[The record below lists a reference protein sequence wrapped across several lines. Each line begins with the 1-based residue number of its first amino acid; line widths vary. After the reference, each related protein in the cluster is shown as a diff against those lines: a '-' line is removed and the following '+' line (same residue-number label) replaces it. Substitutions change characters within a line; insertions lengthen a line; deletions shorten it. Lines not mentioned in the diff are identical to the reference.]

1 MTDTVRV
8 QMRAVSDDEA
18 GLRLDRWFQRHYPAL
33 SHGAL
38 QKLLRTG
45 QVRLDG
51 KRVEGKDRVEPG
63 QTVRLPPGVIA
74 PPPAVVAAAALKE
87 RPVISERDAAEI
99 QKLIIYQDDMVIAL
113 NKPSGLAVQG
123 GSGTER
129 HVDGM
134 LDGLRFGSDIR
145 PRLVHRL
152 DKDTS
157 GLLLIART
165 SQAAKRLA
173 ESFRDRETEK
183 LYWAIVV
190 GVPPRREGAIDLPL
204 AKRPGA
210 RDRETMQVDHEEGLK
225 ALTHFREMDRA
236 GRRAALLAMWP
247 RTGRTHQL
255 RVHCAE
261 MGCPI
266 LGDRKYGGEQAE
278 LTTIADPR
286 KLYLHARR
294 ITLPHPSG
302 KGELKVQAELP
313 PHFRRTVEAFGF
325 STTGDSESE

>member
-1 MTDTVRV
+1 M
-8 QMRAVSDDEA
+8 
-18 GLRLDRWFQRHYPAL
+18 
-33 SHGAL
+33 
-38 QKLLRTG
+38 
-45 QVRLDG
+45 
-51 KRVEGKDRVEPG
+51 
-63 QTVRLPPGVIA
+63 
-74 PPPAVVAAAALKE
+74 
-87 RPVISERDAAEI
+87 
-99 QKLIIYQDDMVIAL
+99 
-113 NKPSGLAVQG
+113 
-123 GSGTER
+123 
-129 HVDGM
+129 
-134 LDGLRFGSDIR
+134 
-145 PRLVHRL
+145 
-152 DKDTS
+152 
-157 GLLLIART
+157 LIART
-165 SQAAKRLA
+165 GQAAKRLA

-190 GVPPRREGAIDLPL
+190 GVPPKREGAIDLPL

-266 LGDRKYGGEQAE
+266 LGDRKYGGEEA
-278 LTTIADPR
+278 LLSAVSDSR
-286 KLYLHARR
+286 KLHLHARR

-302 KGELKVQAELP
+302 KGELRVEAEAS

-325 STTGDSESE
+325 STTGDRESE

>member
-1 MTDTVRV
+1 
-8 QMRAVSDDEA
+8 MRAVSADEA
-18 GLRLDRWFQRHYPAL
+18 GLRLDRWFQRHFPEL

-45 QVRLDG
+45 QVRIDG
-51 KRVEGKDRVEPG
+51 KRAESKDRIEPG
-63 QTVRLPPGVIA
+63 QTVRLPPGVTAA
-74 PPPAVVAAAALKE
+74 PALPPTRAKPVAEVNA
-87 RPVISERDAAEI
+87 RDTAEI
-99 QKLIIYQDDMVIAL
+99 QSLVIHRDAEVIAL
-113 NKPSGLAVQG
+113 NKPPGLAVQG
-123 GSGTER
+123 GSGMDR

-134 LDGLRFGSDIR
+134 LDALRFGYEER

-157 GLLLIART
+157 GLLLVART
-165 SQAAKRLA
+165 GQAAKRLA
-173 ESFRDRETEK
+173 ESF
-183 LYWAIVV
+183 
-190 GVPPRREGAIDLPL
+190 
-204 AKRPGA
+204 

-236 GRRAALLAMWP
+236 GRRAALLALWP

-266 LGDRKYGGEQAE
+266 LGDRKYGGEEAS
-278 LTTIADPR
+278 LSNLADSR
-286 KLYLHARR
+286 KLHLHARR
-294 ITLPHPSG
+294 IALPHPSG
-302 KGELKVQAELP
+302 KGELVVEAELP

-325 STTGDSESE
+325 STHIPGD